1 MAVQK
6 SKPTIEDVANHCGV
20 SVATVSR
27 VVNKSNPV
35 SKELDE
41 KVRKAIKELSFTP
54 RQWTARTKSDTI
66 AITIPDILNPF
77 YSMILH
83 GAQEEADRHDF
94 NLVILNLRPGHKR
107 QKKYLSMLTQA
118 KFAGLIVVGSRIE
131 SEYLVELKE
140 QYIIPIVAAVR
151 TVEDPQFPCIMFDD
165 ESPMYQAT
173 KHLIDLNH
181 RRIAFISGPL
191 EWDSTQA
198 RLNGI
203 QRALSEAGLSLPDA
217 FRTWGY
223 SNTENG
229 VQLTSNLLNLPES
242 ERPTAIIGHNDLVA
256 IGALHAIRLAGLRVP
271 DDISV
276 VGFDDISMAAYT
288 NPPLTTVTHPKYRMG
303 QLAVQIL
310 VDQLNNVES
319 LTGGVTMLECPLV
332 LRGST
337 APCVKSQASLPS
349 FS

>member
-1 MAVQK
+1 MAEQK

-27 VVNKSNPV
+27 VINKSNPV
-35 SKELDE
+35 SKELDAR
-41 KVRKAIKELSFTP
+41 VRQAIKELDFIP
-54 RQWTARTKSDTI
+54 RQWTARAKSDTI
-66 AITIPDILNPF
+66 AIAIPDILNPF
-77 YSMILH
+77 YSVILH

-107 QKKYLSMLTQA
+107 QKQYLSMLAQA

-140 QYIIPIVAAVR
+140 QHVIPVVAAVR
-151 TVEDPQFPCIMFDD
+151 TVESPQFPCIMFDD
-165 ESPMYQAT
+165 ESPMYHAT
-173 KHLIDLNH
+173 RHLINLNH

-191 EWDSTQA
+191 EWNSTQA

-203 QRALSEAGLSLPDA
+203 QRALSEAGLELPDA
-217 FRTWGY
+217 LHTWGY

-229 VQLTSNLLNLPES
+229 VQLATNLLNLPES

-288 NPPLTTVTHPKYRMG
+288 NPPLTTVTHPKYHMG
-303 QLAVQIL
+303 QLSVKIL
-310 VDQLNNVES
+310 VDLINDIES
-319 LTGGVTMLECPLV
+319 ITGGVTMLECPLA
-332 LRGST
+332 LREST
-337 APCVKSQASLPS
+337 APCPK
-349 FS
+349 

>member
-1 MAVQK
+1 MAEQK
-6 SKPTIEDVANHCGV
+6 SKPTIDDVAAHSGV

-41 KVRKAIKELSFTP
+41 KVRESIKKLGFTP
-54 RQWTARTKSDTI
+54 RQWTARAKSDTI

-77 YSMILH
+77 YSVILH

-94 NLVILNLRPGHKR
+94 NLVIFNLRSGHKR
-107 QKKYLSMLTQA
+107 QKKYLNMLTQA
-118 KFAGLIVVGSRIE
+118 KFAGLIVIGSRIE
-131 SEYLVELKE
+131 PEYLVELKE
-140 QYIIPIVAAVR
+140 MNVLPIVAAIR
-151 TVEDPQFPCIMFDD
+151 TVENPQFPCIMFDD

-173 KHLIDLNH
+173 RHLISLNH

-203 QRALSEAGLSLPDA
+203 QRALAEAGLSLPETLH
-217 FRTWGY
+217 TWGY

-229 VQLTSNLLNLPES
+229 VQLTSNLLSLPES

-256 IGALHAIRLAGLRVP
+256 IGALHAIRLARLRVP

-303 QLAVQIL
+303 QLSVQML
-310 VDQLNNVES
+310 VDQLNDVES
-319 LTGGVTMLECPLV
+319 ITGGVTMLECPLV
-332 LRGST
+332 LREST
-337 APCVKSQASLPS
+337 APCTE
-349 FS
+349 